1 MNRMD
6 WTPAEL
12 GYQPLPIEQSLLEA
26 RRYLAR
32 LQGTSSEPFI
42 GAGLG
47 TCDDC
52 GQEGGLFKYGR
63 VRVCRRDGT
72 LRRNAAI
79 REAA

>member
-1 MNRMD
+1 VNRMD
-6 WTPAEL
+6 WTDEEL
-12 GYQPLPIEQSLLEA
+12 GYTPAPLEHNLLEA

-32 LQGTSSEPFI
+32 LQGTSSAPFI
-42 GAGLG
+42 GAGHG

-63 VRVCRRDGT
+63 VRICRRDAT